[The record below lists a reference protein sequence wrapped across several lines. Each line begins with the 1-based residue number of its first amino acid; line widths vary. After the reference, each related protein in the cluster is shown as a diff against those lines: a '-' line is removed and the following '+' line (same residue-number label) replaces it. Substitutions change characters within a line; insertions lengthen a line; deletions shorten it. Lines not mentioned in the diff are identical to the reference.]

1 MLWQDSIGGLE
12 ILNKN
17 AEWIPAPPIEDTF
30 VVNVG
35 DWLQR
40 VSNGRFVSTVHRVN
54 KLTGDKPRYSM
65 PFFFGLDYDAYREVR
80 VVFSS
85 QAYGF
90 ILGINAWH
98 TGAPNLSISG

>member
-1 MLWQDSIGGLE
+1 MLDSANEIQLAFTMLWQDSIGGLE

-17 AEWIPAPPIEDTF
+17 AEWIPAPPMEDTF

-40 VSNGRFVSTVHRVN
+40 VSNGRFVSTVHRVK

-65 PFFFGLDYDAYREVR
+65 PFFFGLDYDAYCEVR
-80 VVFSS
+80 LVIVLVVLDMPRS
-85 QAYGF
+85 
-90 ILGINAWH
+90 
-98 TGAPNLSISG
+98 

>member
-1 MLWQDSIGGLE
+1 MMDLANGIPLAFTMLWQDSIGGLE

-40 VSNGRFVSTVHRVN
+40 VSNGRFVSTVHRVK

-65 PFFFGLDYDAYREVR
+65 PFFFGLDYDAYCEVR
-80 VVFSS
+80 VVIVRGTSD
-85 QAYGF
+85 
-90 ILGINAWH
+90 
-98 TGAPNLSISG
+98 LSRS